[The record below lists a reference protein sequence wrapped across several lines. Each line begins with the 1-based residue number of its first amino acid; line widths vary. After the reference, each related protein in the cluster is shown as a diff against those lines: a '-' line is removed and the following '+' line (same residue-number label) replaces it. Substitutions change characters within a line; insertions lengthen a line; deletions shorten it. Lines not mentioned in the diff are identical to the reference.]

1 MKFIKINDKIKDY
14 RAKGF
19 EHGDRII
26 ALLSNGD
33 VKHGVLFFNE
43 DYPTLFEVQL
53 EINQV
58 TGRSETLCDA
68 MVCKVEMLGEQNE
81 V

>member
-14 RAKGF
+14 REKGF
-19 EHGDRII
+19 EHDDRII

-68 MVCKVEMLGEQNE
+68 MVCKVEMLGDTK
-81 V
+81 